1 VPTTFTVGKNSPG
14 MPCLGPCPPRGNAP
28 QHYVYTLIATT
39 LEANA
44 LPPGLDKAAIL
55 DALKGGKAL
64 GAASL
69 VLRFNH

>member
-1 VPTTFTVGKNSPG
+1 MIPVLALRRMLLVAAAV
-14 MPCLGPCPPRGNAP
+14 L
-28 QHYVYTLIATT
+28 ATDRPS
-39 LEANA
+39 LEPDA
-44 LPPGLDKAAIL
+44 LPPGLDKAGVL